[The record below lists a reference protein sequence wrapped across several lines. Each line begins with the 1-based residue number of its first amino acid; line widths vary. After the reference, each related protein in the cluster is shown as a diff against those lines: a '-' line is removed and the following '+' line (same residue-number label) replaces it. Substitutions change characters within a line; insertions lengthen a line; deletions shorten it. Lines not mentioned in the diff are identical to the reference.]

1 MKKILLL
8 CLLAGLLS
16 CNDGFQKISDVSPA
30 EDVGGTIN
38 TICIEGHVYYVWR
51 PSNGLAPKLE
61 NDGKP
66 VKCD

>member
-1 MKKILLL
+1 MKKLLLL
-8 CLLAGLLS
+8 CLFAGFLS
-16 CNDGFQKISDVSPA
+16 CNDGFHKISDVSPA

>member
-8 CLLAGLLS
+8 CLLAGFLS
-16 CNDGFQKISDVSPA
+16 CSDDFQKISDVSPA

-38 TICIEGHVYYVWR
+38 TICIEGHVYYIWR
-51 PSNGLAPKLE
+51 PSSGLAPKLKD
-61 NDGKP
+61 DGKP